1 MKKKLMF
8 TAVTLFAAA
17 TLAKAQTF
25 VVFKD
30 VACTTNATAT
40 ISTPNANPSDG
51 LADVYHGWLS
61 TVILEVSGGTAPT
74 GTVEVATAASRYT
87 GARRVLFTTTVT
99 SAGIVTNLTA
109 RPAVFAPL
117 RLETKSFTETNVTV
131 SAYNVISPLP

>member
-1 MKKKLMF
+1 MKMKLMF
-8 TAVTLFAAA
+8 AAVALMVASTI
-17 TLAKAQTF
+17 AKAQTF

-30 VACTTNATAT
+30 IACVTNATAT
-40 ISTPNANPSDG
+40 INTPNANPSDG

-61 TVILEVSGGTAPT
+61 TVVLEVSGGTAPT

-99 SAGIVTNLTA
+99 SAGLVTNLAT

-117 RLETKSFTETNVTV
+117 RLETKSFTETNVTIT
-131 SAYNVISPLP
+131 AYTVMSPLP